1 MTATLRMVGIAKSY
15 PGVRALD
22 GVDLELHPGEVHA
35 LLGENGA
42 GKSTLIGVLAGAHG
56 ADEGVVEL
64 DGRNLA
70 LSGPAD
76 AAREGISVMHQEFM
90 LVPGLSARE
99 NIFLGAPI
107 TAGARLDHEG
117 ERARTRELFGRLGAS
132 IDPDLPVSRLSVAE
146 QQLVEIAKALSVD
159 ARVLV
164 MDEPT
169 AALPP
174 HEVDALLQVVE
185 GLRRDGI
192 AILYVTHRLEEVER
206 IADRVTVLRDGRL
219 VLTGSARGADRRE
232 WIEAMVGRPLDQEF
246 PPRSPEPGPVRLV
259 ARGLTRLP
267 RVRGVDLELRAGE
280 VVGLAGLVGSGR
292 TEVARLLFGADL
304 SLIHI

>member
-1 MTATLRMVGIAKSY
+1 MVGIAKSY

-146 QQLVEIAKALSVD
+146 HLL
-159 ARVLV
+159 RVLNKLLYRRQIV
-164 MDEPT
+164 RP
-169 AALPP
+169 
-174 HEVDALLQVVE
+174 ALLELEAYSVRRFLKRQV
-185 GLRRDGI
+185 GG
-192 AILYVTHRLEEVER
+192 HRLRLHHIEHH
-206 IADRVTVLRDGRL
+206 VL
-219 VLTGSARGADRRE
+219 E
-232 WIEAMVGRPLDQEF
+232 NE
-246 PPRSPEPGPVRLV
+246 
-259 ARGLTRLP
+259 
-267 RVRGVDLELRAGE
+267 
-280 VVGLAGLVGSGR
+280 
-292 TEVARLLFGADL
+292 
-304 SLIHI
+304 